1 MIKGIIFD
9 FNRTLYDKDNN
20 QFFPEAKPL
29 LRELKGV
36 YKLSLVCKA
45 VDTVDVIYKDYE
57 FISFFEKIIIKPEKT
72 EKEFQE
78 CLAAMKLSAAEA
90 IIVGDKIK
98 GEVSIGNKMG
108 IITVWFRQ
116 GKYAQEL
123 PSSPR
128 EKPTF
133 IITALPQLPIL
144 LYELKTR

>member
-9 FNRTLYDKDNN
+9 FNRTLYDKENN
-20 QFFPEAKPL
+20 KFFPEAKPL
-29 LRELKGV
+29 LRELKGA

-45 VDTVDVIYKDYE
+45 LDNTDAIYKDYE
-57 FISFFEKIIIKPEKT
+57 FVSFFEKILVKPEKT

-78 CLAAMKLSAAEA
+78 CLDVMKLSAAEV
-90 IIVGDKIK
+90 ILVGDKIK
-98 GEVSIGNKMG
+98 GEVSVGNKMG
-108 IITVWFRQ
+108 IITVWLKQ

-123 PSSPR
+123 PSNPR

-133 IITALPQLPIL
+133 TINALAQLPIL

>member
-9 FNRTLYDKDNN
+9 FNRTLYDKEHN

-29 LRELKGV
+29 LRELKGA
-36 YKLSLVCKA
+36 YKLSLISKA
-45 VDTVDVIYKDYE
+45 PDNSDAIYKDYE
-57 FISFFEKIIIKPEKT
+57 FISFFEKIVIKPEKT

-78 CLAAMKLSAAEA
+78 CLTAMKLGTAEV

-98 GEVSIGNKMG
+98 GEISIGNKLG

-133 IITALPQLPIL
+133 IINALPQLPVL

>member
-108 IITVWFRQ
+108 IITVWF
-116 GKYAQEL
+116 
-123 PSSPR
+123 
-128 EKPTF
+128 
-133 IITALPQLPIL
+133 
-144 LYELKTR
+144 